1 MCLSVQTLSLLTY
14 ERASRKELCF
24 LDIQFSGCIDGQLCL
39 CRDSLLTY
47 GRASTVEKNCAGY
60 TVE

>member
-24 LDIQFSGCIDGQLCL
+24 LDIQFSGYIDGQLC
-39 CRDSLLTY
+39 
-47 GRASTVEKNCAGY
+47 VCAETEFTDLRKG
-60 TVE
+60 